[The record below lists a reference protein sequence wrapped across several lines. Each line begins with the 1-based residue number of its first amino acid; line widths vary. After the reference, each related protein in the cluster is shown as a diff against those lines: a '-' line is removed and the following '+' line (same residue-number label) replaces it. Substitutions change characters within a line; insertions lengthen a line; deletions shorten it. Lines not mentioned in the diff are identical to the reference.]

1 MDPGL
6 RSTDPGKA
14 FLVINV
20 KYSNSVCCILKIIL
34 AMSGV
39 LSPTLAVA
47 LSYIAT
53 TDSGPLM
60 LRRCLKIGVNEI
72 LLFTIFGAIFS
83 PHQASFSYFNN
94 PPTNM
99 QRLITSGGFV
109 TFSLTR
115 DSPNLFG
122 YGFVIQ
128 VTPIPG
134 NNYE

>member
-1 MDPGL
+1 MDLGP
-6 RSTDPGKA
+6 
-14 FLVINV
+14 VI
-20 KYSNSVCCILKIIL
+20 SR
-34 AMSGV
+34 G
-39 LSPTLAVA
+39 
-47 LSYIAT
+47 
-53 TDSGPLM
+53 
-60 LRRCLKIGVNEI
+60 CLKIRVNGF
-72 LLFTIFGAIFS
+72 LLLKVINAFFS